1 MYLLQLSMF
10 LYQQVQN
17 TFRDFEECNI
27 LRPFMGDTIK
37 EIAKACLT
45 LEGKDSSP
53 TAGIFY
59 CPFLEL

>member
-1 MYLLQLSMF
+1 MF

>member
-1 MYLLQLSMF
+1 MIVFAILVIMLPHK
-10 LYQQVQN
+10 QVQN

-37 EIAKACLT
+37 EIAKACQT

-53 TAGIFY
+53 TAGIFSAIV
-59 CPFLEL
+59 